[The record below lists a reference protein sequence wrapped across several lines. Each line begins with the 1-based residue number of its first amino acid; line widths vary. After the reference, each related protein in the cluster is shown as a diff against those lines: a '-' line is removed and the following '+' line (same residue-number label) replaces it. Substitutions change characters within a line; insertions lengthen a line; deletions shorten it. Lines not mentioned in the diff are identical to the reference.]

1 MENNNKTSVIVVHMD
16 TQHDTSVMKAMY
28 EGLADTILLYNPTQL
43 EFEEVMEKNPTADLI
58 AIGHGNAYGL
68 SNLTWDGYIIC
79 GANAD
84 LLRGR
89 ERVVCVWCWAA
100 DFARR
105 NNLNGFYTSM
115 FISNP
120 EEAVMFGKDRRPVE
134 VFDRQNMWL
143 CDEVKSMW
151 NERTPM
157 NEWVGRLRSRCDNSL
172 DFVRYNYEG
181 VTYLNG

>member
-1 MENNNKTSVIVVHMD
+1 MKNNNKTSVIVVHID
-16 TQHDTSVMKAMY
+16 SQHDTSVMKAMY
-28 EGLADTILLYNPTQL
+28 EGLADVTLLYNPTRL
-43 EFEEVMEKNPTADLI
+43 ELEDALEKNPTADLI
-58 AIGHGNAYGL
+58 TIGHGNAHGL
-68 SNLTWDGYIIC
+68 FSRDWSGYVID

-105 NNLNGFYTSM
+105 NQLRGFFTSM

-120 EEAVMFGKDRRPVE
+120 EEAIMYGKDRRPVE
-134 VFDRQNMWL
+134 VFDQQNLWL

-151 NERTPM
+151 NGKTPM
-157 NEWVGRLRSRCDNSL
+157 NEWVERLRSRCDNSL